1 MIRTLY
7 GRIFETDPA
16 SCSIILECGGIGY
29 LVSVT
34 ANTLS
39 KLPGVKFGP
48 DGSTELSD
56 PVRIYTHMAVREDA
70 VELYGFHSR
79 EELDMFRLLIS
90 VSGIGPKAGMAILSL
105 FTPHGLAAAVTAGD
119 TKSIARAQG
128 IGSKTAARV
137 VLELKDKIPKAFPL
151 LQGGEDTPEEKAAM
165 APAQANAGKLSD
177 VREALTVLGYSRS
190 EVAAAM
196 KNLDMNAETE
206 DLIKAALAVLMKNL

>member
-7 GRIFETDPA
+7 GRVFETDPA
-16 SCSIILECGGIGY
+16 SCSVILECGGIGY

-48 DGSTELSD
+48 DGSAELSD

-70 VELYGFHSR
+70 VELYGFYTR

-105 FTPHGLAAAVTAGD
+105 FTPHGLAVAVAAGD

-128 IGSKTAARV
+128 IGAKTAARV

-151 LQGGEDTPEEKAAM
+151 LAGREDTPEEKAAI